1 MFDRSKP
8 PAPPDSAPPTAEAMA
23 LLARRGNPFRQQFAR
38 NSDDPVCSLY
48 HVEGVFESERSILQ
62 EFVESYR
69 AEPMKATSVLPL
81 LGPRGAGKTH
91 LLHNI
96 KHRPGVP
103 PQLFITP
110 GTFRTDAGAES
121 SFLEYVLYQFINVLL
136 AGAEQ
141 RGVRP
146 LVYVGEHLTRH
157 ALVEALSNA
166 TEELAPRRRWP
177 LGGGAAR
184 PSSDLLER
192 LRIEPRPCRLLVKE
206 SGADVEQLL
215 KQTSEALEKREPR
228 DLKGAFRRRVTEG
241 FVRAT
246 LLGDESDL
254 SDFLTDGFADVRF
267 VVKPT
272 RTQLT
277 LSMLQALVELIV
289 GSGIPVAAG
298 FDQLEELLYGQ
309 TDAEVRRASDAFFGG
324 LVQLMSQCPGLG
336 VLLFVEE
343 GLWNRIVPPLPS
355 HILDRIHEPVH
366 LPSHGTVRTVRLKT
380 PTIEQ
385 LTAVV
390 ACRVRK
396 TLHDLPGVEALPA
409 EFPFDRSYLQE
420 LVRKET
426 VLRLMLQGC
435 CNRLDDL
442 LTSQPAQ
449 APTPT
454 KIGNTPAEP
463 APPPT
468 VKIATPDEEE
478 RLWDELRDR
487 WSQDVR
493 AAERKLKPVGSL
505 SAATAEIHGGLGR
518 WLQVCRMLG
527 VEQDDWKLV
536 AVRDHVQVG
545 DHPVYGALTVLE
557 WRNEAGDIRN
567 LGVGLWLGRGVGKPR
582 DLEAKL
588 AVFKKSPAV
597 VDHLI
602 LFRPNDDLRLSG
614 RSQSLWD
621 ESLAQG
627 FSLRLEGV
635 EIEGLAKLHAFPAWM
650 QQLQESFPNGSVPEH
665 AYVFLAEQTEDVMLR
680 LGLPTEST
688 AATA

>member
-1 MFDRSKP
+1 MFDRNTP
-8 PAPPDSAPPTAEAMA
+8 SARPETAAGADAMA

-48 HVEGVFESERSILQ
+48 HVEGVFDAERSILQ
-62 EFVESYR
+62 ELVESYR
-69 AEPMKATSVLPL
+69 GDPAKATAVLPL

-96 KHRPGVP
+96 KHRPGIP

-110 GTFRTDAGAES
+110 GTFRTDAAAES
-121 SFLEYVLYQFINVLL
+121 SFLEYLLYQFINVLL

-146 LVYVGEHLTRH
+146 LTYIGEHLTRR
-157 ALVEALSNA
+157 ALIDALSAPN
-166 TEELAPRRRWP
+166 EEPAPRRRWP
-177 LGGGAAR
+177 LGGRNA
-184 PSSDLLER
+184 PSTSPLLER
-192 LRIEPRPCRLLVKE
+192 LRIEPRPCRTLVKE
-206 SGADVEQLL
+206 SGSDVEVLIRRI
-215 KQTSEALEKREPR
+215 SETLERREPR
-228 DLKGAFRRRVTEG
+228 DLKGVYRKRVTEG

-254 SDFLTDGFADVRF
+254 SDFLTDGFVDVRF
-267 VVKPT
+267 IVKPT

-324 LVQLMSQCPGLG
+324 LVQLMSQCPGLS

-343 GLWNRIVPPLPS
+343 GLWNRIVPPLPP

-366 LPSHGTVRTVRLKT
+366 LPSHGTVRTVRLRT
-380 PTIEQ
+380 PTVEQ
-385 LTAVV
+385 LIAVV

-396 TLHDLPGVEALPA
+396 TLHDLPGVEALPS
-409 EFPFDRSYLQE
+409 EFPFERSYLEE
-420 LVRKET
+420 LARKET

-435 CNRLDDL
+435 CNRLDEL
-442 LTSQPAQ
+442 FSTFESNPAATTPKSVPIAA
-449 APTPT
+449 APV
-454 KIGNTPAEP
+454 AP
-463 APPPT
+463 AP
-468 VKIATPDEEE
+468 DNEE
-478 RLWDELRDR
+478 RLWEELRDR

-493 AAERKLKPVGSL
+493 SAERKLKPVGSL
-505 SAATAEIHGGLGR
+505 SGATAEIHGGLGR

-527 VEQDDWKLV
+527 VEQDDWKLT

-545 DHPVYGALTVLE
+545 DHPVYGALTVLD
-557 WRNEAGDIRN
+557 WQNDAGDVRH

-588 AVFKKSPAV
+588 AVFKKEPRV

-614 RSQSLWD
+614 RSQTLWD
-621 ESLAQG
+621 EAMAQRFG
-627 FSLRLEGV
+627 LRLEGV
-635 EIEGLAKLHAFPAWM
+635 DLDALAKLYAFPAWM
-650 QQLQESFPNGSVPEH
+650 QQLQDSFPNGAAPEH
-665 AYVFLAEQTEDVMLR
+665 AYVFLAEQTEDIMLR
-680 LGLPTEST
+680 LGLPADNT
-688 AATA
+688 AAAA

>member
-8 PAPPDSAPPTAEAMA
+8 SAPLEAGTAPQQAMA
-23 LLARRGNPFRQQFAR
+23 ALARRGNPFRQQFAR
-38 NSDDPVCSLY
+38 NSDDPVCTLY
-48 HVEGVFESERSILQ
+48 HVEGVFDAERSILS
-62 EFVESYR
+62 ELVESYR
-69 AEPMKATSVLPL
+69 GDATKPTAVLPL

-110 GTFRTDAGAES
+110 GTFRTDASAES
-121 SFLEYVLYQFINVLL
+121 SFLEYVLYQFISVIL

-141 RGVRP
+141 RGIRP
-146 LVYVGEHLTRH
+146 LVYVGEHLTRR
-157 ALVEALSNA
+157 ALIDALSQNVDENA
-166 TEELAPRRRWP
+166 SKRRWP
-177 LGGGAAR
+177 LTGKATDDF
-184 PSSDLLER
+184 SDLLNR
-192 LRIEPRPCRLLVKE
+192 LRLEPRPCRALVKE
-206 SGADVEQLL
+206 TGADAERLMQLTCEFL
-215 KQTSEALEKREPR
+215 DRKEPR
-228 DLKGAFRRRVTEG
+228 DLKGAFRKRVAEG

-254 SDFLTDGFADVRF
+254 SDFLTDGFADVKF

-289 GSGIPVAAG
+289 GSGIPVAAA

-324 LVQLMSQCPGLG
+324 VVQLMSQCPGLC

-366 LPSHGTVRTVRLKT
+366 LPSHGTVRTVRLRT
-380 PTIEQ
+380 PTLEQ

-396 TLHDLPGVEALPA
+396 TLHDLPDFERLPPT
-409 EFPFDRSYLQE
+409 FPFDRSYLEE

-435 CNRLDDL
+435 CNKLDEMFDDPAMTA
-442 LTSQPAQ
+442 TSAS
-449 APTPT
+449 AESSPTPV
-454 KIGNTPAEP
+454 
-463 APPPT
+463 PPLQ
-468 VKIATPDEEE
+468 ATPRTADDEE
-478 RLWDELRDR
+478 RIWDELRDR

-527 VEQDDWKLV
+527 VEQDEWRLV
-536 AVRDHVQVG
+536 GVRDHVQVG
-545 DHPVYGALTVLE
+545 DHPVYGGLTLLE
-557 WRNEAGDIRN
+557 WRNPANEVRT

-588 AVFKKSPAV
+588 AAFQKSPPI

-602 LFRPNDDLRLSG
+602 LFRPTDDVRLSG
-614 RSQSLWD
+614 RSQTLWD
-621 ESLAQG
+621 EALAKG
-627 FSLRLEGV
+627 RSLRLEAV
-635 EIEGLAKLHAFPAWM
+635 ELEALAKLYAFPAWM
-650 QQLQESFPNGSVPEH
+650 QQLQDSFPNGAAPEH

-680 LGLPTEST
+680 LGLPVEQAT
-688 AATA
+688 AAA

>member
-1 MFDRSKP
+1 MYDRNKP
-8 PAPPDSAPPTAEAMA
+8 PAPPDAAVSTEAA
-23 LLARRGNPFRQQFAR
+23 LATLARRGNPFRQQFAR

-48 HVEGVFESERSILQ
+48 HVEGVFDAERSILQ
-62 EFVESYR
+62 ELVESYR
-69 AEPMKATSVLPL
+69 GDAAKPTSVLPL
-81 LGPRGAGKTH
+81 IGARGAGKTH

-121 SFLEYVLYQFINVLL
+121 SFLEYVLYQFISVLL

-146 LVYVGEHLTRH
+146 LVYVGEHLTRR
-157 ALVEALSNA
+157 ALMDSLNQIPED
-166 TEELAPRRRWP
+166 APPKRRWP
-177 LGGGAAR
+177 LTGKAGDDF
-184 PSSDLLER
+184 STLLDR
-192 LRIEPRPCRLLVKE
+192 LRVEPRPCRTLVQE
-206 SGADVEQLL
+206 TGADADRLVQIVCEFLDR
-215 KQTSEALEKREPR
+215 KEPR

-254 SDFLTDGFADVRF
+254 SDFLTDGFADVKF
-267 VVKPT
+267 IVKPT

-324 LVQLMSQCPGLG
+324 VVQLMSQCPGLC

-343 GLWNRIVPPLPS
+343 GLWNRIVPPLPP

-366 LPSHGTVRTVRLKT
+366 LPSHGTVRTVRLH
-380 PTIEQ
+380 PPSMEQ

-396 TLHDLPGVEALPA
+396 TLHDLPGAEQLPPT
-409 EFPFDRSYLQE
+409 FPFEPGYLE
-420 LVRKET
+420 DLVRKET

-435 CNRLDDL
+435 CNKLDEMFD
-442 LTSQPAQ
+442 
-449 APTPT
+449 
-454 KIGNTPAEP
+454 EP
-463 APPPT
+463 AFVSAPPIPMKSAAAPLPPPPR
-468 VKIATPDEEE
+468 TPDDEE

-487 WSQDVR
+487 WSQEVR

-536 AVRDHVQVG
+536 GVKDHVQVG
-545 DHPVYGALTVLE
+545 DHPVYGGLTTLE
-557 WRNEAGDIRN
+557 WKNQIGDTKT

-588 AVFKKSPAV
+588 SVFQKQPVV

-602 LFRPNDDLRLSG
+602 LFRPSDDIRLSG
-614 RSQSLWD
+614 RSQTLWD
-621 ESLAQG
+621 EAVAKG
-627 FSLRLEGV
+627 CSLRLEAV
-635 EIEGLAKLHAFPAWM
+635 ELDALAKLHAFPAWM
-650 QQLQESFPNGSVPEH
+650 QQLQDSFPNDGAPEH

-680 LGLPTEST
+680 LGLPVEST
-688 AATA
+688 AAAA